1 MDELQKL
8 IDYFQSERVKILE
21 QLGGRESRKPENM
34 SETVWLVSQ
43 GKLYVYDE
51 VLHHIRW
58 KMNIIEETNSLLLE
72 FRRVK
77 IRNKI
82 PKPKIKN
89 RDIVKKLKHT
99 ENKRR
104 S

>member
-58 KMNIIEETNSLLLE
+58 KMNIIED
-72 FRRVK
+72 RRVK

-89 RDIVKKLKHT
+89 RDIVKKLTHT
-99 ENKRR
+99 ENTRR